1 MSMCSGRTWEGKFG
15 ENIEQEKEKRKERK
29 MRGGREEKKMGK
41 GRKEKR
47 LAQFSLS
54 CLDKGWEQERDL
66 CANMEKTGGGTS
78 PTHWMWVLPPAPSS
92 HGSIYESGTPF

>member
-1 MSMCSGRTWEGKFG
+1 MCSGRTWEGKFG

-78 PTHWMWVLPPAPSS
+78 PSTGCGFCLQRHHLMDLFMNRGLLS
-92 HGSIYESGTPF
+92 E